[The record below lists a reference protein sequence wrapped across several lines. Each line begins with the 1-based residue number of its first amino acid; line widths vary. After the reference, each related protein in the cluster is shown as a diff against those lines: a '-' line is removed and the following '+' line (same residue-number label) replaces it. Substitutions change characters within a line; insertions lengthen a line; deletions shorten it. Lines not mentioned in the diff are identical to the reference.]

1 MNKNDI
7 DNSNKIYKVDY
18 SRTFLNQEIYNRE
31 QEENSASRF
40 KRTVVISFLI
50 FLVIAL
56 GTLIFIDSDDL
67 FGKESQISRAF
78 SNETKEHA
86 SFPTPFGMKRQNIL
100 ILGVDDNPEAKKDLW
115 SGTRTDTIIL
125 ANIDPKS
132 KSINAI
138 SIPRDS
144 KVFLSG
150 NKGINK
156 INSAH
161 AIGGID
167 MTKNTIEKTLGIKI
181 HRYILVHEDIVKEL
195 VDTLGGVEIYIE
207 KPMHYRDK
215 TAHLNINFEPG
226 LQKLD
231 GKKAVEYL
239 RFRHDAMGDIGRTQR
254 QQWFIRGIV
263 KTLQSP
269 QTIAK
274 VPDLVAISKKY
285 IKTDISTGEMA
296 HLIEFVRHL
305 DLSKTEIAT
314 LPGQPNQ
321 SGYISYWILDPE
333 KTQEVVDRLIYR
345 DKHKNLAAD
354 KPIVANV
361 MYAKNQK
368 TNAFALINELKAQ
381 GIDVKCIDVV
391 NRSHSQ
397 FIAHSNR
404 ITNDYFNLLN
414 EKIQNINKIQF
425 VYDPINLYCAAT
437 DFTIIVAEESSSSP
451 LSPR

>member
-1 MNKNDI
+1 MKNNI

-31 QEENSASRF
+31 IEENDSSRF
-40 KRTVVISFLI
+40 KRTAVISVLI
-50 FLVIAL
+50 FLVVVL
-56 GTLIFIDSDDL
+56 GVFIFIDSDDFFTKI
-67 FGKESQISRAF
+67 FGADSQISRLF
-78 SNETKEHA
+78 SNEPKQHA
-86 SFPTPFGMKRQNIL
+86 NFPKPFGLKRQNIL
-100 ILGVDDNPEAKKDLW
+100 LLGVDDNPEVKDMW

-125 ANIDPKS
+125 ANIDPKA

-144 KVFLSG
+144 KVYLAG

-161 AIGGID
+161 AIGGIE
-167 MTKNTIEKTLGIKI
+167 MTKSTIEKTLGVKI
-181 HRYILVHEDIVKEL
+181 HKYVLVHEDIVKEL
-195 VDTLGGVEIYIE
+195 VDILGGVEIYIE
-207 KPMHYRDK
+207 KPMHYRDR
-215 TAHLNINFEPG
+215 TANLNINFDKG
-226 LQKLD
+226 LQKLS
-231 GKKAVEYL
+231 GQKAVEYL
-239 RFRHDAMGDIGRTQR
+239 RFRHDALGDIGRAQR
-254 QQWFIRGIV
+254 QQWFIRGLV
-263 KTLQSP
+263 KTLQNP
-269 QTIAK
+269 NTLAK
-274 VPDLVAISKKY
+274 VPDLISTAKKY

-296 HLIEFVRHL
+296 HLIDFLRNL

-345 DKHKNLAAD
+345 DKIKHHAGD

-368 TNAFALINELKAQ
+368 SKASALIEELKAQ
-381 GIDVKCIDVV
+381 NIDVKCIDVV

-414 EKIQNINKIQF
+414 EKVQNIDKVQF

-437 DFTIIVAEESSSSP
+437 DFTIIMAEE
-451 LSPR
+451 